1 MELVIF
7 IVLALIAVAA
17 GVGVIAQRSA
27 VKSALFLLVNFCCL
41 AGLYL
46 LLNAE
51 FLAVV
56 QVIIYAGA
64 VVVLV
69 LFVVLQLGVERAEEG
84 PDPRRYQWIAGG
96 VLAVLLLAGIVL
108 ALISSVPGAV
118 AAPKVDNVRALG
130 AALLTDFV
138 VPFEMTAVVL
148 LVAIVGAVVLAKSK
162 LEGERSGRQRGGDD
176 QQIFRI
182 VLLCQ
187 GNRIFGATQKG
198 DATQTRA
205 IPRSIL
211 IEESYDSII
220 EL

>member
-7 IVLALIAVAA
+7 VILAIVAVAA

-27 VKSALFLLVNFCCL
+27 VRSALFLLVNFCCL

-64 VVVLV
+64 IVVLF
-69 LFVVLQLGVERAEEG
+69 LFVVMLLGMERAEEG
-84 PDPRRYQWIAGG
+84 PDPRRHQWIAGG
-96 VLAVLLLAGIVL
+96 LLGVLLLAGMVL
-108 ALISSVPGAV
+108 ALLSAGSGAS
-118 AAPKVDNVRALG
+118 AAPDADNLRALG

-148 LVAIVGAVVLAKSK
+148 LVAMVGAVVLAKRK
-162 LEGERSGRQRGGDD
+162 LEG
-176 QQIFRI
+176 
-182 VLLCQ
+182 
-187 GNRIFGATQKG
+187 
-198 DATQTRA
+198 
-205 IPRSIL
+205 
-211 IEESYDSII
+211 
-220 EL
+220 